1 MQHRVRKLK
10 HLLHWEIYFLKNIS
24 HGKFGRDGGIKIGC
38 TFHALRADGQP
49 TLELLKKQT
58 TICGVGMAKNNINKQ
73 MKSSTHNLNDTI
85 GMDVSSKSPSLGIS
99 VKVVKKGICWKR
111 RILLYRLDSE

>member
-1 MQHRVRKLK
+1 
-10 HLLHWEIYFLKNIS
+10 LKNIS

-38 TFHALRADGQP
+38 TFHCRADGQP

-58 TICGVGMAKNNINKQ
+58 AIMVSVWQKNNINKQ

-85 GMDVSSKSPSLGIS
+85 GMDVSSKSPSLGIN
-99 VKVVKKGICWKR
+99 VEVVTKGIAGNV
-111 RILLYRLDSE
+111 E